1 MPRIRTLVLVLMV
14 LSIFGVIPSHAQ
26 TSPTQTGQTPDGR
39 LAFDFPA
46 DWAIN
51 DLDDQP
57 FVTYIAN
64 SAEAF
69 SRIQAGDAIEAGE
82 IVMVVYSPA
91 LYTGELALT
100 EPITAQ
106 DAALMLYPIPNENSD
121 FSYVEP
127 TPYFMGGRPAARV
140 DFAGPDSQGMAFFVE
155 LGDGTIGTVIG
166 VTLPNELDP
175 FLPNILGVAQS
186 MRLGDGIAAVDTPPT
201 TDTPP
206 TQEPVNPPPATVSLA
221 RFVNAEGSM
230 SFQYP
235 AEWNAAESEN
245 GISIAATAEIRE
257 RLGNDPGSIQRGE
270 FLINVIG
277 PTPLSEILA
286 STGSSTFEAAATEF
300 MDQIAA
306 QLEAQATGP
315 ESVTV
320 GNKPALRYIIADDEV
335 DYYAVFVELGDDQI
349 AAITAF
355 SLKGELIQYEAQ
367 IVAIA
372 ASLQMGAEA
381 IALTPYTTANGKFSM
396 GLPDGW
402 IVQEVAGYIV
412 TANSENA
419 LNHLV
424 ANESLASGEAGIL
437 VYTTPLLELLLP
449 VPTNSLP
456 NQALN
461 GFIQAY
467 QRPDVTYGPV
477 QNPDSF
483 TAFVTITGNSGDG
496 SLYVVNTHGFENTI
510 FIGLAASGEYF
521 QYDATLQDVIASFVA
536 VGEE

>member
-26 TSPTQTGQTPDGR
+26 TSPTQTGQTPDGKI
-39 LAFDFPA
+39 AFDFPV

-69 SRIQAGDAIEAGE
+69 SRIQAGDAIEVGE
-82 IVMVVYSPA
+82 IVMVVYSPT
-91 LYTGELALT
+91 LYTGELGVAEALT
-100 EPITAQ
+100 AQ
-106 DAALMLYPIPNENSD
+106 EAALILYPIPNENSD

-175 FLPNILGVAQS
+175 FLPNIFGVAQS
-186 MRLGDGIAAVDTPPT
+186 MRPGDGIAAVDTPPT
-201 TDTPP
+201 NDTPP
-206 TQEPVNPPPATVSLA
+206 TVEPVNPPPATVSLT

-230 SFQYP
+230 SFDYP
-235 AEWNAAESEN
+235 AEWNAAENEN

-315 ESVTV
+315 ESLTV
-320 GNKPALRYIIADDEV
+320 GNKPALRFIIADDEV
-335 DYYAVFVELGDDQI
+335 DYYAVFVELGSDQI

-355 SLKGELIQYEAQ
+355 SLKGELIQYEAH

-372 ASLQMGAEA
+372 ASLQMGAES
-381 IALTPYTTANGKFSM
+381 IALTTYTTANGKFSM
-396 GLPDGW
+396 GLPEGW
-402 IVQEVAGYIV
+402 IVQEVAGYV
-412 TANSENA
+412 VAANSESA

-424 ANESLASGEAGIL
+424 ANENLASGEAGIL

-461 GFIQAY
+461 GFTQAY

-477 QNPDSF
+477 QNPDGF
-483 TAFVTITGNSGDG
+483 TAFVTITGSGGDG

>member
-14 LSIFGVIPSHAQ
+14 LSIFGVASSHAQ
-26 TSPTQTGQTPDGR
+26 MSPTQTGQTPDGKI
-39 LAFDFPA
+39 AFDFPA

-69 SRIQAGDAIEAGE
+69 SRIQAGNAIEAGE
-82 IVMVVYSPA
+82 IVMVIYSPT
-91 LYTGELALT
+91 LYTSELAVT
-100 EPITAQ
+100 DPITAQ
-106 DAALMLYPIPNENSD
+106 EAALMLYPIPNENSD

-155 LGDGTIGTVIG
+155 LSDGTIGTVIG

-175 FLPNILGVAQS
+175 FLPNIFGVAQS
-186 MRLGDGIAAVDTPPT
+186 MRPGDGIAAVDTPPT

-206 TQEPVNPPPATVSLA
+206 TQEPVNPPPATVSLT
-221 RFVNAEGSM
+221 RFVNAEGTM

-235 AEWNAAESEN
+235 TEWNAAESEN

-257 RLGNDPGSIQRGE
+257 RLGNDPGTIQRGE

-286 STGSSTFEAAATEF
+286 STGGNDLETAATEF

-306 QLEAQATGP
+306 QLGAQATGP
-315 ESVTV
+315 ESVTI
-320 GNKPALRYIIADDEV
+320 GNKSALRFIIADDEV
-335 DYYAVFVELGDDQI
+335 DYYAIFVELGDDQI

-355 SLKGELIQYEAQ
+355 SLKGELIQYEEQ
-367 IVAIA
+367 IVGIA

-381 IALTPYTTANGKFSM
+381 IALTTYTTANGKFSM

-412 TANSENA
+412 AANSESA
-419 LNHLV
+419 LNRLV

-461 GFIQAY
+461 GFTQAY

-483 TAFVTITGNSGDG
+483 TAFVTITGSGGDG
-496 SLYVVNTHGFENTI
+496 SLYVVNTHGFENTV
-510 FIGLAASGEYF
+510 FIGLAAAGEYF

>member
-1 MPRIRTLVLVLMV
+1 
-14 LSIFGVIPSHAQ
+14 
-26 TSPTQTGQTPDGR
+26 
-39 LAFDFPA
+39 
-46 DWAIN
+46 
-51 DLDDQP
+51 
-57 FVTYIAN
+57 
-64 SAEAF
+64 
-69 SRIQAGDAIEAGE
+69 
-82 IVMVVYSPA
+82 
-91 LYTGELALT
+91 
-100 EPITAQ
+100 
-106 DAALMLYPIPNENSD
+106 
-121 FSYVEP
+121 
-127 TPYFMGGRPAARV
+127 
-140 DFAGPDSQGMAFFVE
+140 
-155 LGDGTIGTVIG
+155 
-166 VTLPNELDP
+166 
-175 FLPNILGVAQS
+175 
-186 MRLGDGIAAVDTPPT
+186 
-201 TDTPP
+201 
-206 TQEPVNPPPATVSLA
+206 
-221 RFVNAEGSM
+221 M
-230 SFQYP
+230 SFEYP
-235 AEWNAAESEN
+235 AEWNAAESDN

-277 PTPLSEILA
+277 PTPLSEILS

-320 GNKPALRYIIADDEV
+320 GNKPALRFIIADDEV

-355 SLKGELIQYEAQ
+355 SLKGELIQYEEQ

-381 IALTPYTTANGKFSM
+381 IALTMYTTANGKFSM

-402 IVQEVAGYIV
+402 LVQEVAGYV
-412 TANSENA
+412 VAANSESA

-424 ANESLASGEAGIL
+424 ANENLASGEAGIL

-461 GFIQAY
+461 GFTRAY

-483 TAFVTITGNSGDG
+483 TAFVTITGSGGDG
-496 SLYVVNTHGFENTI
+496 SLYVINTHGFENTI